1 MISVGSV
8 RVYLQTVV
16 EHCAYAHK
24 VIDEYEEEG
33 GIEKR
38 SDLKK
43 RFVNLTKNFDRN
55 GH

>member
-43 RFVNLTKNFDRN
+43 TLCELDEEF
-55 GH
+55 